1 MGLWWFRLE
10 KGKRR
15 GDLIAVLHCLKGS
28 NRERRDTLF
37 SIKGQ
42 QRTDKS
48 SKMGN
53 SRYKEKNSSARLAEH
68 WDRLLRKAVEMPS

>member
-28 NRERRDTLF
+28 NRECRDTLF

-42 QRTDKS
+42 QENRQEQQDGKFQIQGKKFF
-48 SKMGN
+48 SKIG
-53 SRYKEKNSSARLAEH
+53 
-68 WDRLLRKAVEMPS
+68 